1 MTTKQLSVFLE
12 NKKGRLNDVTKV
24 LSAAGINMRAFSVAD
39 NSDFGILRLLVD
51 NTDKARQVLKE
62 NGFAVSITDVIALN
76 INNRAGSLG
85 KILDLL
91 ATVDCYIEYMYAFSD
106 GDTANVAIR
115 VDNMDVAIE
124 TLKSHNIETI

>member
-76 INNRAGSLG
+76 INNKAGSLG

>member
-24 LSAAGINMRAFSVAD
+24 LSAAGVNMRAFSVAD

-124 TLKSHNIETI
+124 MLKSNNIETI

>member
-51 NTDKARQVLKE
+51 DTEKAKQVLKD

-76 INNRAGSLG
+76 IDNKAGSLG
-85 KILDLL
+85 KILDML
-91 ATVDCYIEYMYAFSD
+91 AAEDGYIEYMYAFSD
-106 GDTANVAIR
+106 GDTASVAIK
-115 VDNMDVAIE
+115 VDNMESAIKALE
-124 TLKSHNIETI
+124 AHKIAFV